1 MLLKYNNISFFI
13 IDYPYFVDAYVQY
26 IVKLISNFIVNNP
39 NLCINIGIYINHF
52 NRYNF
57 NNNYKTVNISVNLE
71 HTIVKNAKGFVSD
84 NLPKSFLQDENGE
97 NYLVRIDHYNNHV
110 NSDIVIDYS
119 MPNIKNCEYINAFPN
134 KHIYTSSSIYDFYF
148 IKENR
153 DIQILTTFINVKIEL
168 RRKLL
173 NDIKN
178 KNLPHVNVN
187 NCFKEEELKNL
198 YKRTKILIN
207 IHQAHYC
214 HTFEELRVLPAL
226 ELGVIVIS
234 EKSPLVEL
242 LPYYNYIIWTSYEN
256 ILDVT
261 TEVMNNYD
269 SYHNLIF
276 KNNNIEDVLSGLKI
290 DNQNTLNKKLM
301 DSLKSSEGEDQNLRK
316 DIPKPKN
323 IFSKMISR
331 INR

>member
-1 MLLKYNNISFFI
+1 M
-13 IDYPYFVDAYVQY
+13 DYPYYVDAYIQY
-26 IVKLISNFIVNNP
+26 IVKLISNFIINNP
-39 NLCINIGIYINHF
+39 NLCINIGFYINNF

-57 NNNYKTVNISVNLE
+57 NNNYKTISISVNLE
-71 HTIVKNAKGFVSD
+71 HTILKNTKGYAY

-97 NYLVRIDHYNNHV
+97 NYWVRIVQYDDHV

-119 MPNIKNCEYINAFPN
+119 IPNIKNCEYINAFPN
-134 KHIYTSSSIYDFYF
+134 KHIYISSSIYDFYF

-153 DIQILTTFINVKIEL
+153 YIQILTTFINVEL
-168 RRKLL
+168 ERRRKLL
-173 NDIKN
+173 DDIKN
-178 KNLPHVNVN
+178 KKLPHANVN
-187 NCFKEEELKNL
+187 NCFSEKELKDL

-207 IHQAHYC
+207 IHQTHNF

-242 LPYYNYIIWTSYEN
+242 LPYYKYVIWASYED

-261 TEVMNNYD
+261 TDVINNYD
-269 SYHNLIF
+269 SYHNFIF
-276 KNNNIEDVLSGLKI
+276 KNNNIEDVLSNLKI
-290 DNQNTLNKKLM
+290 DNQNTLNEKLM
-301 DSLKSSEGEDQNLRK
+301 DSINSSEGEDQNLRK
-316 DIPKPKN
+316 DIPKPTN

-331 INR
+331 INH